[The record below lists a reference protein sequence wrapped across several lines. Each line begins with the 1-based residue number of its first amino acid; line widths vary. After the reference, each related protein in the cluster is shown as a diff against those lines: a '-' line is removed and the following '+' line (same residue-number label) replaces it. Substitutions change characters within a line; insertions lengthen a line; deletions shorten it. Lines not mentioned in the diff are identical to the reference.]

1 VAATPE
7 QGIGM
12 SVSESVASML
22 ESQSIDVNELIETR
36 ILLEVPL
43 AGLAAQRANET
54 DVQAL
59 ENVLQELE
67 RSMDDPEFGV
77 ADAQVHRLVADIAGN
92 RLAAAFTDW
101 IVDVL
106 QPRLREMI
114 APAVVESVVAEQ
126 HRDLIQAIRRGD
138 PTAAERAMREH
149 LVYLSDLVTALAE
162 PEGDGG

>member
-1 VAATPE
+1 MNLRSAVVTLC
-7 QGIGM
+7 GM
-12 SVSESVASML
+12 L
-22 ESQSIDVNELIETR
+22 
-36 ILLEVPL
+36 
-43 AGLAAQRANET
+43 LAAAAVLWLFDREISGPWFRLG
-54 DVQAL
+54 VQP
-59 ENVLQELE
+59 EISSELE
-67 RSMDDPEFGV
+67 RSMDDPEFGT
-77 ADAQVHRLVADIAGN
+77 ADAKVHRLVADIAGN

-126 HRDLIQAIRRGD
+126 HRDMIQAIRRGD